1 MKSRALF
8 FTCIAYSFSPLHEI
22 TDIFRHLMKCL
33 TSRIACYMYVC
44 MYVCIYL
51 YIYISLSS
59 DILRQISRHS
69 KSRFPVTI
77 LLPQASLSGTLPAV
91 QLSFFGTIRFPIPFR
106 HANHRFP
113 YHSGVT
119 ILAFQ
124 QALEFEFAEFE
135 NPSLYSKHRFPAPS
149 FPL

>member
-44 MYVCIYL
+44 MYVSI

-69 KSRFPVTI
+69 NPGFPVTTLYPKRRFPVPFQHSKSRFSAPFVFRHSNHRVPV
-77 LLPQASLSGTLPAV
+77 
-91 QLSFFGTIRFPIPFR
+91 PFR
-106 HANHRFP
+106 QDNSCFFR
-113 YHSGVT
+113 
-119 ILAFQ
+119 
-124 QALEFEFAEFE
+124 QALELEFE
-135 NPSLYSKHRFPAPS
+135 NPDLYSKPRFSAL
-149 FPL
+149 PLPL

>member
-44 MYVCIYL
+44 MYVSIYK
-51 YIYISLSS
+51 YISLSS

-69 KSRFPVTI
+69 NPGFPVTTLYPKRRFPVPFQHSKSRFS
-77 LLPQASLSGTLPAV
+77 A
-91 QLSFFGTIRFPIPFR
+91 PFVFR
-106 HANHRFP
+106 
-113 YHSGVT
+113 YHSGTPITAFRYHSGT
-119 ILAFQ
+119 IILVFR
-124 QALEFEFAEFE
+124 QALEFEFE
-135 NPSLYSKHRFPAPS
+135 NTSLYSKPRFSAPS
-149 FPL
+149 LPL